1 MKLHP
6 ELREATFVRRLNR
19 FAALMTLDGEEVL
32 THVANSGRLAELLTP
47 QNPML
52 LAPAP
57 STAKRKTRYDL
68 ALVEAGGVLVSADA
82 RLPNAIASEA
92 IRKGRIPELS
102 GYDNITREVQFE
114 DSRLDLLLS
123 RPGGRCYVE
132 VKSVTLVEDHTAL
145 FPDAPTAR
153 GRRHLAT
160 LRRAREQGHR
170 AAVVFVVQRPDAD
183 AFEPNV
189 QADPKFAEAL
199 DDAVRCGVEVFAYRC
214 AVSRTS
220 IEISDRLTVRVG

>member
-6 ELREATFVRRLNR
+6 DLRTAKFVRRLNR

-32 THVANSGRLAELLTP
+32 THIANSGRLTELLTP

-57 STAKRKTRYDL
+57 TTAKRMTRYDL
-68 ALVEAGGVLVSADA
+68 ALVEVGGVLVSADA
-82 RLPNAIASEA
+82 RLPNAIVSEA
-92 IRKGRIPELS
+92 IRKGGIPELS
-102 GYDNITREVQFE
+102 GYDKITREVWFE

-123 RPGGRCYVE
+123 GAGVRCYVE
-132 VKSVTLVEDHTAL
+132 VKSVTLVEGDTAL
-145 FPDAPTAR
+145 FPDAPTER

-170 AAVVFVVQRPDAD
+170 AAVMFVVQRPDAN

-199 DDAVRCGVEVFAYRC
+199 DGAMRCGVEVLAHRC

-220 IEISDRLTVRVG
+220 IEISDRLPVRVG

>member
-6 ELREATFVRRLNR
+6 DLRTANFVRRLNR
-19 FAALMTLDGEEVL
+19 FVALMTLDGEEVL
-32 THVANSGRLAELLTP
+32 AHVANSGRLTELLTP

-57 STAKRKTRYDL
+57 SNTVRKTAYDL
-68 ALVEAGGVLVSADA
+68 ALVEVDGVLVSADA
-82 RLPNAIASEA
+82 RLPNAITSEA

-102 GYDNITREVQFE
+102 GYHKTTREVRFE

-123 RPGGRCYVE
+123 GPDRRCYVE
-132 VKSVTLVEDHTAL
+132 VKSVTLVEGDTAL
-145 FPDAPTAR
+145 FPDAPTER
-153 GRRHLAT
+153 GRRHMAT

-170 AAVVFVVQRPDAD
+170 AVVLFVVQRPDAN
-183 AFEPNV
+183 AFEANV

-199 DDAVRCGVEVFAYRC
+199 DGAMRRGVEVFAYRC

-220 IEISDRLTVRVG
+220 IEISDRLAVRAV

>member
-1 MKLHP
+1 VKLHP
-6 ELREATFVRRLNR
+6 DLRTANFVRRLNR
-19 FAALMTLDGEEVL
+19 FAALMTLEGEEVL
-32 THVANSGRLAELLTP
+32 THVANSGRLTELLTP

-57 STAKRKTRYDL
+57 SNTARKTAYDL
-68 ALVEAGGVLVSADA
+68 ALVEVGGVLVSADA
-82 RLPNAIASEA
+82 RLPNAISSEA
-92 IRKGRIPELS
+92 IREGRIPELS
-102 GYDNITREVQFE
+102 GYDKITREVRLD

-123 RPGGRCYVE
+123 GPCRRCYVE
-132 VKSVTLVEDHTAL
+132 VKSVTLVEGDTTL

-160 LRRAREQGHR
+160 LRHAREQGHR
-170 AAVVFVVQRPDAD
+170 AAVMFVVQRPDAN

-189 QADPKFAEAL
+189 RADPKFAEAL
-199 DDAVRCGVEVFAYRC
+199 DGAVRGGVEVLAYRC

-220 IEISDRLTVRVG
+220 VEISDRLPVRVG

>member
-32 THVANSGRLAELLTP
+32 THVANSGRLRELLTP

-57 STAKRKTRYDL
+57 PAAKRKTAYDL
-68 ALVEAGGVLVSADA
+68 ALVEVGGVLVSADA

-102 GYDNITREVQFE
+102 GYEEMTREVWFE

-123 RPGGRCYVE
+123 GPGHRCYVE
-132 VKSVTLVEDHTAL
+132 VKSVTLVEGDTAL
-145 FPDAPTAR
+145 FPDAPTER
-153 GRRHLAT
+153 GRRHVAT
-160 LRRAREQGHR
+160 LRHAREQGHR
-170 AAVVFVVQRPDAD
+170 AAVIFVVQRPDAS

-189 QADPKFAEAL
+189 QADPRFAEAL
-199 DDAVRCGVEVFAYRC
+199 DGAMRCGVEVFAYRC

-220 IEISDRLTVRVG
+220 IEISDRLPVRVG

>member
-6 ELREATFVRRLNR
+6 DLRSAAFVRRLNR
-19 FAALMTLDGEEVL
+19 FAALMTLDGAEVL
-32 THVANSGRLAELLTP
+32 AHVSNSGRLSELLMP

-57 STAKRKTRYDL
+57 SNTARKTAYDL
-68 ALVEAGGVLVSADA
+68 ALVEVGGVLVSADA

-102 GYDNITREVQFE
+102 GYEEMTREVWFE

-123 RPGGRCYVE
+123 GPGHRCYVE
-132 VKSVTLVEDHTAL
+132 VKSVTLVEGDTAL
-145 FPDAPTAR
+145 FPDAPTER
-153 GRRHLAT
+153 GRRHVAT
-160 LRRAREQGHR
+160 LRHAREQGHR
-170 AAVVFVVQRPDAD
+170 AAVIFVVQRPDAS

-189 QADPKFAEAL
+189 QADPRFAEAL
-199 DDAVRCGVEVFAYRC
+199 DGAMRCGVEVFAYRC

-220 IEISDRLTVRVG
+220 IEISDRLPVRIG

>member
-6 ELREATFVRRLNR
+6 DLRSAAFVRRLNR
-19 FAALMTLDGEEVL
+19 FAALMTLDGAEVL
-32 THVANSGRLAELLTP
+32 AHVANSGRLSELLMP

-57 STAKRKTRYDL
+57 SNTARKTAYDL
-68 ALVEAGGVLVSADA
+68 ALVEVDGVLVSADA
-82 RLPNAIASEA
+82 RLPNAIVAEA

-102 GYDNITREVQFE
+102 GYDKITREVWFE

-123 RPGGRCYVE
+123 GPGPRCYVE
-132 VKSVTLVEDHTAL
+132 VKSVTLVEERTAL
-145 FPDAPTAR
+145 FPDAPTER

-160 LRRAREQGHR
+160 LRHAREQGHR
-170 AAVVFVVQRPDAD
+170 AAVMFVVQRPDAS

-189 QADPKFAEAL
+189 KADPKFAEAL
-199 DDAVRCGVEVFAYRC
+199 DGAIAAGVEVFAYRC

-220 IEISDRLTVRVG
+220 IEISDRLPVRVG

>member
-32 THVANSGRLAELLTP
+32 THVANSGRLTELLTP
-47 QNPML
+47 QNLML

-57 STAKRKTRYDL
+57 SAAKRKTRYDL
-68 ALVEAGGVLVSADA
+68 ALVEIGGVLVSADA

-92 IRKGRIPELS
+92 IRRGRIPELS
-102 GYDNITREVQFE
+102 GYDEITREVWFE

-123 RPGGRCYVE
+123 GPGRRCYVE
-132 VKSVTLVEDHTAL
+132 VKSVTLVQGDTAL

-189 QADPKFAEAL
+189 QADPRFAEAL
-199 DDAVRCGVEVFAYRC
+199 DGAVRCGVEVFAYRC
-214 AVSRTS
+214 AVSRAS
-220 IEISDRLTVRVG
+220 IEISDRLPVRFG

>member
-6 ELREATFVRRLNR
+6 NLRTAKFVRRLNR
-19 FAALMTLDGEEVL
+19 FAALMTLEGEEVL
-32 THVANSGRLAELLTP
+32 AHVANSGRLNELLTP

-57 STAKRKTRYDL
+57 PNTERKTACDL
-68 ALVEAGGVLVSADA
+68 ALVEVDGVLVSADA
-82 RLPNAIASEA
+82 RLPNAITSEA

-102 GYDNITREVQFE
+102 GYEKIAREVRFE

-123 RPGGRCYVE
+123 GPGGGCYVE
-132 VKSVTLVEDHTAL
+132 VKSVTLVEERTAL
-145 FPDAPTAR
+145 FPDAPTER
-153 GRRHLAT
+153 GRRHLTT
-160 LRRAREQGHR
+160 LRHAREQGHR
-170 AAVVFVVQRPDAD
+170 AAVMFVVQRPDAD

-199 DDAVRCGVEVFAYRC
+199 DEAIGCGVEVFAYRC

-220 IEISDRLTVRVG
+220 IEISDRLPVRVG